1 MFNERCRTVA
11 ALSGAPIPMSKQT
24 TAQKSTRKAR
34 GFGQERHGEILAAA
48 TELFAS
54 EGYGRVTT
62 RALAEKVGLSQTGLY
77 VYFKSKEEILR
88 AIRDQTHDAMTA
100 AFDAAAASAS
110 SPRDALQKLI
120 RSYIDFGLAH
130 PAEYQLTFTV
140 SPDALAP
147 IEKDF
152 SQPFDALEPG
162 ARSFL
167 RFRDHLAQLSKQGLE
182 ISPDPMTA
190 VQILWFVG
198 HGAVS
203 LLISR
208 SHFPWSE
215 RRKLIKHLE
224 GFVLAGLTGLDGTRA
239 QRRKP

>member
-1 MFNERCRTVA
+1 MVRGNA
-11 ALSGAPIPMSKQT
+11 NPKMLKKISKR
-24 TAQKSTRKAR
+24 KSTRKAR
-34 GFGQERHGEILAAA
+34 GFGQERRGEILTAA
-48 TELFAS
+48 TKLFAA

-77 VYFKSKEEILR
+77 VYFKTKEDILR
-88 AIRDQTHDAMTA
+88 AICDQTHDALA
-100 AFDAAAASAS
+100 EEFDAAVASAR
-110 SPRDALQKLI
+110 SPKDALSKLV
-120 RSYIDFGLAH
+120 RSYINFGLTH
-130 PAEYQLTFTV
+130 PAEYQLTFTI
-140 SPDALAP
+140 SPEALAP

-167 RFRDHLAQLSKQGLE
+167 KFRDHLAKLSKQGLK
-182 ISPDPMTA
+182 IGPDPMTA

-208 SHFPWSE
+208 AHFPWSE
-215 RRKLIKHLE
+215 RSKLIKSLE
-224 GFVLAGLTGLDGTRA
+224 RFVLAGLSA
-239 QRRKP
+239 